1 MKIVGGKWSN
11 WSGGVTSKP
20 KQVVA
25 PTDEVALAAAIRNA
39 VAPVRVPGTGHSF
52 TPICASDGTIVDLAA
67 FSGLKSVNKESLT
80 ATFAAATPLWAVGP
94 ALLNEGLALKNM
106 GDIDRQT
113 LGGVVGTGTH
123 GTGRTLGNFSSAVAG
138 FRLIAA
144 NGDVL
149 NCTPDENS
157 DVFEAGRCSIGALGV
172 MTEITIDV
180 RPAFKLVE
188 KNFLMPPGELFA
200 KLDSLVADNR
210 HFEFFWFP
218 YADVCVCKSLNET
231 NEPAPEPRSAEEMYQ
246 RGEKGSADEKAFAAI
261 NKILPYAPFLLK
273 PSHGLFSQLMPGAG
287 KVRWSSE
294 IFPSPRTIRFNE
306 MEYAVPYAKGPDAIR
321 EVVAKIRKDR
331 INTGF
336 PIEYRSVAA
345 DDVWISPFF
354 GRESATIAVH
364 QYRTVDSTPYFNACE
379 EIFRRYEGRPHWGKR
394 HTRTSHELA
403 ALYPEFARFQDVR
416 RRLDPEGKFL
426 NPHLGTLFEN

>member
-1 MKIVGGKWSN
+1 LTCALRPLKTAPVIKGSEMKIVGGKWSN

-25 PTDEVALAAAIRNA
+25 PADEVALAAAIRSA
-39 VAPVRVPGTGHSF
+39 AGPVRAPGSGHSF
-52 TPICASDGTIVDLAA
+52 TPVCASDGTIVDLAA
-67 FSGLKSVNKESLT
+67 FTGLKSVDKQNLT
-80 ATFAAATPLWAVGP
+80 ATFASATPLWAIGP
-94 ALLNEGLALKNM
+94 ALLKEGLGLFNM

-123 GTGRTLGNFSSAVAG
+123 GTGRTLGSFSSAVAG
-138 FRLIAA
+138 FRLITA

-149 NCTPDENS
+149 NCTPEENAE
-157 DVFEAGRCSIGALGV
+157 VFAAGCCSIGALGV
-172 MTEITIDV
+172 MTEITIHV
-180 RPAFKLVE
+180 RPAYKLIE
-188 KNFLMPPGELFA
+188 KNFLMPPDELFA

-218 YADVCVCKSLNET
+218 YADVAVCKSLNET
-231 NEPAPEPRSAEEMYQ
+231 TDPAPEPRSAEAMHL
-246 RGEKGSADEKAFAAI
+246 RGEKGSSDEKAFAAI
-261 NKILPYAPFLLK
+261 NAVLPYTPFLLTQ
-273 PSHGLFSQLMPGAG
+273 SHRLFSQLMPVAG
-287 KVRWSSE
+287 K
-294 IFPSPRTIRFNE
+294 

-345 DDVWISPFF
+345 DDVWISPFYQ
-354 GRESATIAVH
+354 RESATIAVH
-364 QYRTVDSTPYFNACE
+364 QYRTVDTTPYFNACE
-379 EIFRRYEGRPHWGKR
+379 AIFGRYEGRPHWGKR

-403 ALYPEFARFQDVR
+403 ALYPEFGRFQDLR
-416 RRLDPEGKFL
+416 RRLDPGGKFL
-426 NPHLGTLFEN
+426 NPHLQGLFE